1 MGKDLKD
8 EELDRLLEEEMMREA
23 EMIEKSLL
31 GDDAGE
37 RHMSEE
43 ELDKSYERFVKRLKA
58 EGLYQE
64 EDAESQTAEIVRFPG
79 GYKNAMEDASE
90 EMEETSAVNESG
102 ENADNGHKI
111 SMEEI
116 SQIFSSVDLPKKKSW
131 SSMGKAAGFILLCAI
146 TIFIAPIIISAIVQ
160 TLMFSGQTVMAFAL
174 YQVAAMIMQPSFIAM
189 SIIGSF
195 IITFVFTLIATYIYN
210 LLGSKGKGIILDLS
224 KDGDMTSLNSI
235 DPVSLIIVLTVISLI
250 FNIILAIITLISGGN
265 AYQALGNIVGGLIN
279 GVIGGG
285 LLAIFYNFL
294 ATKLGKLKIEL
305 IDN

>member
-1 MGKDLKD
+1 MSDVKILKSIDITSYTIMGTGIGVLFSV
-8 EELDRLLEEEMMREA
+8 LFSIILLIAIGILNAQSIGVVAYIIPTIIVGTIMCS
-23 EMIEKSLL
+23 I
-31 GDDAGE
+31 
-37 RHMSEE
+37 
-43 ELDKSYERFVKRLKA
+43 YNRFA
-58 EGLYQE
+58 EGYLYNWLTKRMNPITFE
-64 EDAESQTAEIVRFPG
+64 LNDEKEI
-79 GYKNAMEDASE
+79 
-90 EMEETSAVNESG
+90 T
-102 ENADNGHKI
+102 KI
-111 SMEEI
+111 STVPTALI
-116 SQIFSSVDLPKKKSW
+116 ASIITTILV
-131 SSMGKAAGFILLCAI
+131 ILLCAI
-146 TIFIAPIIISAIVQ
+146 TIFIAPIIVQ

>member
-1 MGKDLKD
+1 
-8 EELDRLLEEEMMREA
+8 
-23 EMIEKSLL
+23 
-31 GDDAGE
+31 
-37 RHMSEE
+37 
-43 ELDKSYERFVKRLKA
+43 
-58 EGLYQE
+58 
-64 EDAESQTAEIVRFPG
+64 
-79 GYKNAMEDASE
+79 
-90 EMEETSAVNESG
+90 
-102 ENADNGHKI
+102 
-111 SMEEI
+111 
-116 SQIFSSVDLPKKKSW
+116 
-131 SSMGKAAGFILLCAI
+131 
-146 TIFIAPIIISAIVQ
+146 
-160 TLMFSGQTVMAFAL
+160 MFSGQTVMAFAL

-195 IITFVFTLIATYIYN
+195 IITFVFTFIATYIYN

-224 KDGDMTSLNSI
+224 KDSDMTSLNSI